1 MLAVPGE
8 QPATEM
14 FKQAERD
21 NMILTWVLRL
31 GGVLAMWFGA
41 FLVMRPLVV
50 VADVVPLIGSVIGAG
65 AGLVALAFT
74 MVVGGVVIAM
84 AWFWYR
90 PLVGIAVLAAG
101 LVAGI
106 LAHRLATSRSAARP
120 SPAPA

>member
-1 MLAVPGE
+1 M
-8 QPATEM
+8 
-14 FKQAERD
+14 
-21 NMILTWVLRL
+21 
-31 GGVLAMWFGA
+31 
-41 FLVMRPLVV
+41 V
-50 VADVVPLIGSVIGAG
+50 VANCRLDHRRAVRHRLRDVVPLIGSVIGAG

-106 LAHRLATSRSAARP
+106 LARRLATSRSAARP